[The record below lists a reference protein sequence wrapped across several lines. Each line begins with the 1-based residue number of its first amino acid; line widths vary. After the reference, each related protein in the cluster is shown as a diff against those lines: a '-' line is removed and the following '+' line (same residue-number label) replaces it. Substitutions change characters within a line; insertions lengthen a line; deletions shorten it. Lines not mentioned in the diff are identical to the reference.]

1 MSNVKKIIRKVIP
14 RSKLRG
20 AENFYRL
27 NKAKTANLINGQ
39 PGRGM
44 QVIAVTGT
52 NGKTTTCAFIN
63 EVLKAGGN
71 KTAVFTT
78 AFTELNGVNKP
89 NLSHRTM
96 ISMWSVQ
103 NFLRQAK
110 KARVDWVILEVTSHA
125 LDQFRLYGVPVKVA
139 AFTNLTQDH
148 LDYHGTMENYAAAK
162 ARLITDFA
170 PETTILNADDEW
182 YEFFARQVK
191 SGLKSIGQNRASY
204 QIKELK
210 VTPQGTSFSII
221 GADGVL
227 KVSTK
232 LIGDFNAYNAAM
244 AVAVGQAIG
253 VNKEAIVKGV
263 ANVQV
268 VPGRLE
274 PVEAGQAFTVLVDYG
289 HTPDAIERA
298 LGALK
303 PLTVGSLRLVF
314 GATGDRDKS
323 KRPIMGEIAAKLAD
337 KIYLT
342 DDETYTENG
351 DVIRAA
357 VKAGINKAG
366 GADKCVEIADRR
378 QAILAAF
385 KEAKT
390 GDVVLLTG
398 MGHQDY
404 RNMGGQKMAWDEREV
419 ARELLKELQQK

>member
-1 MSNVKKIIRKVIP
+1 VIP
-14 RSKLRG
+14 RSKIRG

-27 NKAKTANLINGQ
+27 NKAKTANVINGR

-63 EVLKAGGN
+63 EVLKAGGL

-78 AFTELNGVNKP
+78 AFTEINGVNRP
-89 NLSHRTM
+89 NLTHRTM

-103 NFLRQAK
+103 NFLKQAK
-110 KARVDWVILEVTSHA
+110 KAGVDWVILEVTSHA

-139 AFTNLTQDH
+139 ALTNLTQDH

-162 ARLITDFA
+162 ARLITDFK
-170 PETTILNADDEW
+170 PPITILNADDEW
-182 YEFFARQVK
+182 YKYFARQVN
-191 SGLKSIGQNRASY
+191 SGLKSIGQGRASY
-204 QIKELK
+204 QIKELS
-210 VTPQGTSFSII
+210 VTPKGTSFSVV
-221 GADGVL
+221 GSDGVV
-227 KVSTK
+227 KVLTK

-244 AVAVGQAIG
+244 AVAVGHAVGVSKAAIEQG
-253 VNKEAIVKGV
+253 I

-268 VPGRLE
+268 VAGRLE
-274 PVEAGQAFTVLVDYG
+274 PVDAGQAFTVLVDYG

-303 PLTVGSLRLVF
+303 RLTRGKLAIVF

-323 KRPIMGEIAAKLAD
+323 KRPIMGEIAARLAD

-342 DDETYTENG
+342 DDETYTEDG
-351 DVIRAA
+351 ETIRAA
-357 VKAGINKAG
+357 VRQGITNAG

-385 KEAKT
+385 KEAQP
-390 GDVVLLTG
+390 GDTVLLTG
-398 MGHQDY
+398 IGHQDY
-404 RNMGGQKMAWDEREV
+404 RNMGGQKVAWDEREV
-419 ARELLKELQQK
+419 ARELLKELKSE